1 MTLRRKILIIFG
13 LTLLALIAILWLSSN
28 SDLIVPLLLVGLVG
42 FVLLEKFALRPLAG
56 LAGEIARIGEC
67 GDFSERIST
76 QGRDNGAG
84 MAAAVNRM
92 LDALEKT
99 RGQFETESAR
109 YRAIIELQS
118 EFIGRFRADG
128 TITFV
133 NDAFCRLVG
142 KPRDELTGTS
152 LRTLIPTDDY
162 ERILQQVR
170 VLTPA
175 APDLPDNEHRIAFPD
190 GRARWL
196 LWNARAIF
204 DAGGRFLECQA
215 VGRDITREKEL
226 RSAYR
231 RSVSTIEQ
239 AKIEWEGSVDSL
251 EGLILLV
258 DDQGRVVRANRSL
271 EAWSLG
277 SVKAAIG
284 RPLHEVLHPGCSE
297 SECALA
303 SFLKASLGRVRVGE
317 TVETELADPRFEK
330 TVQVRLRT
338 VSLGGRRNG
347 PASAAIA
354 IVLVLDVTA
363 RVRAEETLKAVN
375 SQLEEAN
382 RQLGMA
388 YARMRDEKDHLKRQ
402 LFQEEMGLL
411 LNQEGRIEGVSE
423 RLMETLGKSRD
434 RLIGES
440 LREMLEPGY
449 RDDFAW
455 ELRQAWMG
463 QSHTFDLQFLDAPV
477 KPQRFEVRMTRLT
490 LSGSRLVLMTLR

>member
-162 ERILQQVR
+162 ERIL
-170 VLTPA
+170 
-175 APDLPDNEHRIAFPD
+175 
-190 GRARWL
+190 
-196 LWNARAIF
+196 
-204 DAGGRFLECQA
+204 
-215 VGRDITREKEL
+215 
-226 RSAYR
+226 
-231 RSVSTIEQ
+231 
-239 AKIEWEGSVDSL
+239 
-251 EGLILLV
+251 
-258 DDQGRVVRANRSL
+258 
-271 EAWSLG
+271 
-277 SVKAAIG
+277 
-284 RPLHEVLHPGCSE
+284 
-297 SECALA
+297 
-303 SFLKASLGRVRVGE
+303 
-317 TVETELADPRFEK
+317 
-330 TVQVRLRT
+330 
-338 VSLGGRRNG
+338 
-347 PASAAIA
+347 
-354 IVLVLDVTA
+354 
-363 RVRAEETLKAVN
+363 
-375 SQLEEAN
+375 
-382 RQLGMA
+382 
-388 YARMRDEKDHLKRQ
+388 
-402 LFQEEMGLL
+402 
-411 LNQEGRIEGVSE
+411 
-423 RLMETLGKSRD
+423 
-434 RLIGES
+434 
-440 LREMLEPGY
+440 
-449 RDDFAW
+449 
-455 ELRQAWMG
+455 
-463 QSHTFDLQFLDAPV
+463 
-477 KPQRFEVRMTRLT
+477 
-490 LSGSRLVLMTLR
+490 